1 MASCDDSRDQIAED
15 LISEIL
21 VKLVEE
27 DKKSDVETFL
37 RTLKVCRD
45 QQKQV
50 ENAERWLQWA
60 SGQKKLKIVSYPVP
74 PGVLPKGCDSGE
86 LLDIKVSSRGPD
98 DAVYDASQQIRQRVA
113 RGNCFLRIDKGLY
126 KGSRLILFGLKKFT
140 GGLGDDDDRDKG
152 DNYTWQKYFTK
163 PLEMATHVV
172 ATRKANGEAAHL
184 SCIEIGGQLLICA
197 GSKNVHMLFSTRED
211 IKRYRGDR
219 FRIASEICEVVMD
232 ILEQMEPKDRDRL
245 LKFLATTG
253 FTAIFEILSPDHQ
266 HVEDLSYLC
275 GNKLQ
280 FITWTSPDLNS
291 ESEAQLCTVP
301 PHVGIEIARVL
312 GLQTIEYTVIPLSE
326 VDSHITR
333 IRQGY
338 QFEGE
343 VLYFLENSS
352 TVIGLLKKKTIWYI
366 ICRAIRE
373 KVRVAAA
380 AALKNGS
387 TFSVSSF
394 VKKTEKRLNEIQTWL
409 NLDDENIAAWKDLGI
424 GFLKWAVSGVQSHSI
439 DHHAIGDKFP
449 VLWKQYLEES
459 GKCDKMKVKYEEPT
473 TTYAIP

>member
-232 ILEQMEPKDRDRL
+232 ILEQMEPKDRDR
-245 LKFLATTG
+245 
-253 FTAIFEILSPDHQ
+253 
-266 HVEDLSYLC
+266 
-275 GNKLQ
+275 
-280 FITWTSPDLNS
+280 W
-291 ESEAQLCTVP
+291 
-301 PHVGIEIARVL
+301 IARVL